1 MTYGLEEYL
10 RIPTNAERRLARR
23 RRVWPWVIA
32 GAYVLVCWVAPVLAD
47 RYLITVAVCHG
58 IIAGVAILAVGSL
71 AMWET
76 RA

>member
-47 RYLITVAVCHG
+47 RYLITVGVCHG
-58 IIAGVAILAVGSL
+58 IIAGVAIIAVGVL
-71 AMWET
+71 AIREA

>member
-32 GAYVLVCWVAPVLAD
+32 CAYVLVCWIAPVLTD
-47 RYLITVAVCHG
+47 RYLITVGVCHG
-58 IIAGVAILAVGSL
+58 IIAGVVLIAVGVL
-71 AMWET
+71 AIREA

>member
-32 GAYVLVCWVAPVLAD
+32 CAYVLVCWIAPVLAD
-47 RYLITVAVCHG
+47 RYLITVGVCHG